1 MTFRCTFSICQVS
14 LWSAVLLAPQVL
26 AQVDETHLGAAGIR
40 KLESKHLTLY
50 TDLPV
55 DAEVDQLPAIF
66 DQAVPQ
72 WADALGV
79 DQSRISNWRIRAY
92 LIQDRSKF
100 DAVGLMPP
108 GNDSFRHGFSLGH
121 ELWLYEQPTPYYRRH
136 LLLHEGTHN
145 FMATQLGRCGPGWF
159 MEGMAELL
167 ATHQLDRSSG
177 QLVLRHLPASPSEV
191 PMLGRIKLVQDAFR
205 DRQALTLPAVL
216 AIDNR
221 QFLENKDYAWCWAAA
236 RLLDDHPHYRE
247 RFRSLLAHVQD
258 PGFNARVRRLFA
270 DDWEELS
277 VEWQNFVATLD
288 HGHDIQRT
296 AIDFQP
302 GKPIA
307 GDETVDLRVDQ
318 GWQSSQLM
326 LKAGETYRIVAT
338 GRYQISEDEAGPWW
352 CEPGGITLKY
362 HRGNPLGVLLGAI
375 DPGDGKPSRA
385 AHFLEPWVL
394 GLNQTVQAEHDGTLY
409 LCVNDSPG
417 RLGDNDGTLRVTIQ
431 HDRRP
436 RSRSSTPIDTSRSQ
450 FDNER

>member
-1 MTFRCTFSICQVS
+1 MTFQCTFSTCRVS
-14 LWSAVLLAPQVL
+14 LWTVVLLAPQLL
-26 AQVDETHLGAAGIR
+26 AQVPGVDESRIGAAGIR

-50 TDLPV
+50 TDLPA

-79 DQSRISNWRIRAY
+79 DRSRTSDWRMRAY
-92 LIQDRSKF
+92 LIQDRARF

-108 GNDSFRHGFSLGH
+108 GNDGFRHGFTLGH

-136 LLLHEGTHN
+136 LLLHEGTHA

-167 ATHQLDRSSG
+167 ATHRLDRASG
-177 QLVLRHLPASPSEV
+177 KLVLRHLPTSRSEV
-191 PMLGRIKLVQDAFR
+191 PMLGRIKLVQDAFA
-205 DRQALTLPAVL
+205 DHQALTLPAVL
-216 AIDNR
+216 ATDNR
-221 QFLENKDYAWCWAAA
+221 KFLDNKAYAWCWAAA
-236 RLLDDHPHYRE
+236 RLLDDHPRYRE
-247 RFRSLLAHVQD
+247 RFRSLLAHVRD
-258 PGFNARVRRLFA
+258 PAFNTRVRDLFA
-270 DDWEELS
+270 DDWDELS
-277 VEWQNFVATLD
+277 IEWQNFVATLD

-307 GDETVDLRVDQ
+307 GSETVDLRVDR
-318 GWQSSQLM
+318 GWQSSQLL
-326 LKAGETYRIVAT
+326 LKSGETYRILAS
-338 GRYQISEDEAGPWW
+338 GRYQISADEAGPWW
-352 CEPGGITLKY
+352 CEPGGVSLEY

-375 DPGDGKPSRA
+375 DPGGGKRSRA

-394 GLNQTVQAEHDGTLY
+394 GLETTVRPQHDGTLY
-409 LCVNDSPG
+409 LSVNDSPG

-431 HDRRP
+431 HDR
-436 RSRSSTPIDTSRSQ
+436 
-450 FDNER
+450 